1 MSNSKKL
8 AIFLRGIIAENPVLI
23 LVLGTCP
30 TLATSTSMFQ
40 ALSMGIAATIVLVCS
55 NVAISLL
62 RKIIPDT
69 VRIPCYIVVIA
80 TFVTAVQ
87 MLLQAYLEPVY
98 TVLGAWLSLI
108 VVNCIVLGRAEMFAR
123 KNTPLNSALDGL
135 GMGIGFLVALLA
147 MATIREVLGAGT
159 ILSGLEDFGVEAIK
173 IPLIYDIRIPIL
185 AEAPGGFLVYGILI
199 AVMNKITEKKGGVK
213 RKSFS
218 CDGCP
223 SAHICNKTS
232 CSEVTELAA
241 EALDT
246 VVESKE
252 IENAEAKEVSEN
264 A

>member
-1 MSNSKKL
+1 MKNNKL

-30 TLATSTSMFQ
+30 ALATSTSMFQ
-40 ALSMGIAATIVLVCS
+40 AISMGLAATAVLVCS
-55 NVAISLL
+55 NIAISLL

-80 TFVTAVQ
+80 SFVTAVQ

-123 KNTPLNSALDGL
+123 KNGPLDSALDGL
-135 GMGIGFLVALLA
+135 GMGIGFLVALLG

-159 ILSGLEDFGVEAIK
+159 ILSGLEDFGIEAIK
-173 IPLIYDIRIPIL
+173 IPFIYDIRIPIL
-185 AEAPGGFLVYGILI
+185 TEAPGGFLVYGILI
-199 AVMNKITEKKGGVK
+199 AVMNKITAKKGGIK
-213 RKSFS
+213 RKDFS
-218 CDGCP
+218 CESCP
-223 SAHICNKTS
+223 NAGACNKTS
-232 CSEVTELAA
+232 CSVAEVNTE
-241 EALDT
+241 
-246 VVESKE
+246 
-252 IENAEAKEVSEN
+252 NKEVSEN